1 METAASSAY
10 WTAALRAR
18 EAARPD
24 RLFADEFAADLAGE
38 RGRDLLWRK
47 EQRQGREDVLLA
59 VRTRWFDDAVLAAV
73 PASGAQVT
81 ELGAGLDTRPCRVP
95 LPAGTR
101 TFELDQES
109 VLLHKAGV
117 LAGRA
122 VPHGAVTDVAV
133 DLAAGWAPE
142 LLKAGFDP
150 AWVTVWVAEGL
161 LMYFSFRAGLGL
173 LDTVT
178 ALSGEGCVLI
188 FDTLAR
194 RVPPGS
200 GAGGP
205 EARFCPNDVG
215 ALLRD
220 RGWAVRT
227 QETVAAPARAYGPA
241 AELTDV
247 PPPTG
252 VSYFLVVAAF
262 GGHAG
267 WQDQIPPSAA
277 PVPSLQQGQRPHR

>member
-1 METAASSAY
+1 MQTRYRS
-10 WTAALRAR
+10 
-18 EAARPD
+18 RP
-24 RLFADEFAADLAGE
+24 
-38 RGRDLLWRK
+38 
-47 EQRQGREDVLLA
+47 
-59 VRTRWFDDAVLAAV
+59 
-73 PASGAQVT
+73 
-81 ELGAGLDTRPCRVP
+81 
-95 LPAGTR
+95 
-101 TFELDQES
+101 
-109 VLLHKAGV
+109 
-117 LAGRA
+117 
-122 VPHGAVTDVAV
+122 
-133 DLAAGWAPE
+133 
-142 LLKAGFDP
+142 
-150 AWVTVWVAEGL
+150 
-161 LMYFSFRAGLGL
+161 FSFRAGLGL

-178 ALSGEGCVLI
+178 ALSDEDCVLI

-205 EARFCPNDVG
+205 EARFCPDDVG

-227 QETVAAPARAYGPA
+227 QETVAAPARAYGRAA

-267 WQDQIPPSAA
+267 
-277 PVPSLQQGQRPHR
+277 

>member
-1 METAASSAY
+1 
-10 WTAALRAR
+10 
-18 EAARPD
+18 
-24 RLFADEFAADLAGE
+24 LFADEFAADLAGE
-38 RGRDLLWRK
+38 RGMDLLRRK
-47 EQRQGREDVLLA
+47 EERQGREDALLA

-73 PASGAQVT
+73 LAGGAQVV

-95 LPAGTR
+95 LPVGTR

-109 VLLHKAGV
+109 VLRHKAGV

-122 VPHGAVTDVAV
+122 VPHGAVTDVVV

-150 AWVTVWVAEGL
+150 SGVTVWVAEGL
-161 LMYFSFRAGLGL
+161 LMHFSLRAGLDL

-178 ALSGEGCVLI
+178 ALSSAGCVLV

-200 GAGGP
+200 GA
-205 EARFCPNDVG
+205 EARFCPDDVG
-215 ALLRD
+215 SLLRQ

-227 QETVAAPARAYGPA
+227 QETLAAPIRAYGRA
-241 AELTDV
+241 TAILADV
-247 PPPTG
+247 PPPARVG
-252 VSYFLVVAAF
+252 YFLVVAVF
-262 GGHAG
+262 DGHADG
-267 WQDQIPPSAA
+267 
-277 PVPSLQQGQRPHR
+277 V

>member
-1 METAASSAY
+1 MGAAASSAY
-10 WTAALRAR
+10 WTAAARAR
-18 EAARPD
+18 ESGRAD

-38 RGRDLLWRK
+38 RGMDLLRRK

-73 PASGAQVT
+73 PAGGAQVV
-81 ELGAGLDTRPCRVP
+81 ELGAGLDTRPCRVS
-95 LPAGTR
+95 LPAGSR

-109 VLLHKAGV
+109 VLRHKAGV

-122 VPHGAVTDVAV
+122 VPYGAVTGVAV

-142 LLKAGFDP
+142 
-150 AWVTVWVAEGL
+150 GL
-161 LMYFSFRAGLGL
+161 LMYLSFRAGLDL

-194 RVPPGS
+194 RVPSGS
-200 GAGGP
+200 GA
-205 EARFCPNDVG
+205 EARFCPDDVG
-215 ALLRD
+215 SLLRE

-227 QETVAAPARAYGPA
+227 QETVAAPARAYGRATA
-241 AELTDV
+241 ALADV
-247 PPPTG
+247 PSPAG
-252 VSYFLVVAAF
+252 VAYFLVVAVF
-262 GGHAG
+262 SGHAG
-267 WQDQIPPSAA
+267 
-277 PVPSLQQGQRPHR
+277 